1 LITINKDNALE
12 NALEN
17 ALWLGNAELVGL
29 ANQKLEVFADY
40 NTNDFTSIRLRRYT
54 TVSSLSSLQVKST
67 SKTWVDTQIIW
78 ARLDSIDL
86 ETC

>member
-1 LITINKDNALE
+1 MITINKE

-17 ALWLGNAELVGL
+17 VLWLGNAELVSL

-54 TVSSLSSLQVKST
+54 TVSSLQVKST
-67 SKTWVDTQIIW
+67 SKTWFATQIIW